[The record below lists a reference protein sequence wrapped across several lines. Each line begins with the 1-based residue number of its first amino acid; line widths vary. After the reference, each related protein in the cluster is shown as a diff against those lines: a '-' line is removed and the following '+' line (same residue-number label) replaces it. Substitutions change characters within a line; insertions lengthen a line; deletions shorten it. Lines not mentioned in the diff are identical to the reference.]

1 MTTEDFDYLDSVAK
15 TELLTHSGV
24 FLGTRR
30 EGCFRISLYQLEYF
44 YVELYYH
51 IAQKSYISIRSFE
64 EVGELNPYLDEID
77 ISEVYLLTHQ

>member
-1 MTTEDFDYLDSVAK
+1 MTIEDFDYMDSISK
-15 TELLTHSGV
+15 TDLLTKSGV

-30 EGCFRISLYQLEYF
+30 DGCFRISLYQVEHF

-51 IAQKSYISIRSFE
+51 IAQKSYISIRSFD